1 MSLEP
6 SNESPT
12 SVMSAKALHRLIDDC
27 LKIDQQ
33 RLRRRVRNLA
43 GKSEGDEA
51 LIKFQEQVQR
61 STQKRQQRLAN
72 KPTPEYP
79 PELPVVEQREEIL
92 AAIKAHQVVIL
103 CGETGSGK
111 TTQLPKICLDAG
123 RGVAGLIGHT
133 QPRRIAAR
141 SVAAR
146 IASELNT
153 SIGEAV
159 GFKIRFSDQVSE
171 RSYIKLM
178 TDGILLAEIQ
188 NDPWLNQY
196 DTLIIDEAHERSLNI
211 DFLLGYL
218 KNLLSRRTDLKLI
231 ITSAT
236 IDPERFAE
244 HFNGAPIIRA
254 EGRTYPVELRYAPP
268 ESTSGEEGDSLDDI
282 DMPTAIVNACEALL
296 QERQHDI
303 LVFLSGERDIREL
316 ADLLGKQSSHNRSFR
331 GVEILPLFSR
341 LSNAEQ
347 NRIFAKH
354 TTPRIVLATNVAE
367 TSLTVP
373 GIRAVIDPGYARLSR
388 YSVRSKVQRLPIE
401 KVSQASANQRMG
413 RCGREAPGVCIRLY
427 SEEDFINRAEFTE
440 PEILRTNLSAVILQM
455 ASMKLGLIDDFP
467 FVESPDAKFINDGY
481 RTLQEL
487 AALDEKRQ
495 LTPLGTRLAKL
506 PIDPRLGRML
516 LASADEGCV
525 NEVLTIVSALS
536 VQDPRDRPFDKRQAA
551 DEQHAEFNHES
562 SDFMA
567 WLNLWNFCTVQK
579 ENLSNSQFRKMC
591 RQRYLSALRII
602 EWIDVRRQL
611 ERLCKD
617 LQLPISSSEAK
628 EENVH
633 RALLAG
639 LLANVATRTEKK
651 GYLGTRNRHLNI
663 FPGSGLFKKG
673 PKWMMAAE
681 IAETSK
687 LYARQVASIDPGW
700 IEAQAEH
707 LLHYSYRDAHWQRR
721 KGTVGAWAQSTL
733 YGLIIN
739 PKKGVDYSRI
749 NPGESRQI
757 FIREA
762 LVNGEL
768 ITKGEFHRYNQ
779 QLLEEV
785 TSLEEKSRRRDIV
798 VDPEE
803 LVRFY
808 DALIPEDICNARTF
822 ETWRKTFESDNARG
836 LYFVREQLIANDD
849 VNVSATDYPDQI
861 EMQGM
866 VLPLR
871 YHFAPGEDDDG
882 VTLVCPVEVLNRVPV
897 ARCEWLV
904 PGMLDEKIILLIKS
918 LPKSLRRNFVPA
930 PDYASAATAAMQA
943 DSGSLLGAL
952 SRELHRMSGV
962 RITRD
967 DWDASNLPVHLK
979 MRYSVV
985 GSHGQELRSGRDLEA
1000 LQAAYV
1006 GEVEETLLKF
1016 SDNSIERDQVTDWN
1030 FGDLPQSVDIEKSGM
1045 TMQGYPALQATRDG
1059 VGIKLFATPSAA
1071 MSAMPLGL
1079 RALYKQVLKDEVKY
1093 LQRKLPNINVLSLRF
1108 TPFGN
1113 KQSLIADIVNA
1124 AFDETFINP
1133 VELPRTRDAFMKALQ
1148 DNRANLVGVA
1158 GEMCDRLG
1166 QVFEQHRQV
1175 AKRLEGSISLSWIEP
1190 ATDIKEQI
1198 ASLLFNGFV
1207 TATGLQRLARL
1218 PVYFQA
1224 MDKRLDAI
1232 DRAPD
1237 KDRRRRSEFLPVWER
1252 FCALPGDKDDDPHY
1266 RTAHQTLRWAFEEL
1280 RVSLFAQDLGT
1291 SEKVS
1296 VSKLE
1301 NRVEELSKWMPKI

>member
-1 MSLEP
+1 MTSTSG
-6 SNESPT
+6 SNMQNELL
-12 SVMSAKALHRLIDDC
+12 SAKTLHRLIDGA
-27 LKIDQQ
+27 LLIDQP
-33 RLRRRVRNLA
+33 RLRRKVRALA
-43 GKSEGDEA
+43 GKRASDNNAIQFMRQAEKSV
-51 LIKFQEQVQR
+51 LKRVQR
-61 STQKRQQRLAN
+61 QNNLPNPQ
-72 KPTPEYP
+72 YP
-79 PELPVVEQREEIL
+79 SELPVVEQRQEIL
-92 AAIKAHQVVIL
+92 DAIKNHQVLIL

-111 TTQLPKICLDAG
+111 TTQLPKICLEAG

-141 SVAAR
+141 SVASR
-146 IASELNT
+146 IASELN
-153 SIGEAV
+153 SAIGEAV
-159 GFKIRFSDQVSE
+159 GFKIRFSDQVSD

-218 KNLLSRRTDLKLI
+218 KNLLARRKDLKLI

-236 IDPERFAE
+236 IDPQRFAR
-244 HFNGAPIIRA
+244 HFYGAPVITA

-268 ESTSGEEGDSLDDI
+268 DAPIGEEGDSLDVI
-282 DMPTAIVNACEALL
+282 DMPTAIIHACETLL

-303 LVFLSGERDIREL
+303 LVFLSGERDIREM
-316 ADLLGKQSSHNRSFR
+316 ADLLGKQTSHNRAFR

-354 TTPRIVLATNVAE
+354 NAPRIVLATNVAE

-373 GIRAVIDPGYARLSR
+373 GIRAVVDPGYARLSR

-440 PEILRTNLSAVILQM
+440 PEILRTNLAAVILQM
-455 ASMKLGLIDDFP
+455 ASMKLGSIDDFP
-467 FVESPDAKFINDGY
+467 FVEAPDARFINDGY

-495 LTPLGTRLAKL
+495 LTSLGKRLARL

-516 LASADEGCV
+516 LAAADEGCV
-525 NEVLTIVSALS
+525 NDVLTIVSALS
-536 VQDPRDRPFDKRQAA
+536 VQDPRERPFDKRQAA

-567 WLNLWNFCTVQK
+567 WLNLWNFVTVQK

-591 RQRYLSALRII
+591 RQRFLSALRII
-602 EWIDVRRQL
+602 EWMDVRRQL

-617 LQLPISSSEAK
+617 LDLPISSSEAK
-628 EENVH
+628 EDNIH

-639 LLANVATRTEKK
+639 LLANVAIRTEKK

-673 PKWMMAAE
+673 PKWMMAGE
-681 IAETSK
+681 VAETTK
-687 LYARQVASIDPGW
+687 LYARQVASIQPQW
-700 IEAQAEH
+700 IEALAEH
-707 LLHYSYRDAHWQRR
+707 LLHYSYRDAHWQRK
-721 KGTVGAWAQSTL
+721 KGVVGAWAQSTL

-739 PKKGVDYSRI
+739 PRKGIDYSRI
-749 NPGESRQI
+749 NPKESRQI

-768 ITKGEFHRYNQ
+768 ITKGDFHRYNQ

-785 TSLEEKSRRRDIV
+785 TTLEEKSRRRDIV

-808 DALIPEDICNARTF
+808 DALIPEDICTAASF
-822 ETWRKTFESDNARG
+822 EKWRKAFELNNTRA
-836 LYFVREQLIANDD
+836 LFFVREQLLNDD
-849 VNVSATDYPDQI
+849 AVSVSAHDYPDQI

-871 YHFAPGEDDDG
+871 YHFAPGEEDDG
-882 VTLVCPVEVLNRVPV
+882 VTLVCPVEVLNRVSA

-904 PGMLDEKIILLIKS
+904 PGMLDEKIALLIKS
-918 LPKSLRRNFVPA
+918 LPKTLRRNFVPA
-930 PDYASAATAAMQA
+930 PDFAAAASAAMQPGN
-943 DSGSLLGAL
+943 GSLLGAL
-952 SRELHRMSGV
+952 SQELHRMSGV
-962 RITRD
+962 KVTRD
-967 DWDASNLPVHLK
+967 DWDSSDIPTHLK
-979 MRYSVV
+979 MRFSVV
-985 GSHGQELRSGRDLEA
+985 GAHGQELNSGRDLEA
-1000 LQAAYV
+1000 LQENYV
-1006 GEVEETLLKF
+1006 GEVEQTLLKF
-1016 SDNSIERDQVTDWN
+1016 SDNSIEKDQVTDWN
-1030 FGDLPQSVDIEKSGM
+1030 FGDLPESVDIEKSGM
-1045 TMQGYPALQATRDG
+1045 TMQGYPALQETDGG
-1059 VGIKLFATPSAA
+1059 VGIKLFATPSSAS
-1071 MSAMPLGL
+1071 MAMPAGL
-1079 RALYKQVLKDEVKY
+1079 RALYKEVLRDEVKY

-1113 KQSLIADIVNA
+1113 KQALVSDIVNA
-1124 AFDETFINP
+1124 AIDETFLSGG
-1133 VELPRTRDAFMKALQ
+1133 ELPRSRDAFSSCLRE
-1148 DNRANLVGVA
+1148 NRGRLVGNA
-1158 GEMCDRLG
+1158 GEFCDLIGR
-1166 QVFEQHRQV
+1166 VFEQHRQV
-1175 AKRLEGSISLSWIEP
+1175 ARRLEGSISLSWIEP
-1190 ATDIKEQI
+1190 AGDIKDQI
-1198 ASLLFNGFV
+1198 SSMIFTGFV
-1207 TATGLQRLARL
+1207 THTGLRRLARL

-1224 MDKRLDAI
+1224 MDKRLDSI
-1232 DRAPD
+1232 DKAPD
-1237 KDRRRRSEFLPVWER
+1237 KDRRRRAEFLPVWER
-1252 FCALPGDKDDDPHY
+1252 FKALPVDKDDDPDY
-1266 RTAHQTLRWAFEEL
+1266 RATHIALRWSFEEL

-1296 VSKLE
+1296 VSRLE
-1301 NRVEELSKWMPKI
+1301 NRVQELAKWMPKL